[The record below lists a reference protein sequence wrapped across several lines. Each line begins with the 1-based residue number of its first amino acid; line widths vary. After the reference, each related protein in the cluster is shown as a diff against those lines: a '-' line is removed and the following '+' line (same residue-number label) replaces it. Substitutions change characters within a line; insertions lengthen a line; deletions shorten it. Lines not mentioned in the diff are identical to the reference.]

1 MRSVGQVVQR
11 AQWSEPSGR
20 PAVLFMSWSMVGGRA
35 EEISAALGGRACV
48 VHPRI
53 LRGSRRAPLRYAV
66 ALVVCASSLLRYRP
80 CAVIATNPPVF
91 PGVLGWVYSRV
102 AGVPLLLDSHPTAFG
117 AKQNR
122 VAQRMMRV
130 HRWLASRS
138 AAVLVTT
145 QEWVREV
152 EDWGGTALVVH
163 EAPPARELDPPG
175 PPAGRPRVL
184 FVAVFASDEP
194 VEEVVEAARRRPGY
208 DVVVTGDTARAPEG
222 LVEASPPNVS
232 FVGFLPQDRYLD
244 LLAAADVVL
253 ALTTEPT
260 SVMRAAYEAVWA
272 GRPCVVSDWP
282 VLRELFPEAVTTTN
296 DAGAIA
302 EALDAVMAD
311 HGTLRCKAG
320 QARARQ
326 MERWESQLAAMRG
339 VLG

>member
-1 MRSVGQVVQR
+1 M
-11 AQWSEPSGR
+11 
-20 PAVLFMSWSMVGGRA
+20 
-35 EEISAALGGRACV
+35 
-48 VHPRI
+48 VHPRV

-66 ALVVCASSLLRYRP
+66 ALVVCAFSLLRHRP
-80 CAVIATNPPVF
+80 GAVIATNPPVF
-91 PGVLGWVYSRV
+91 PGILGWAYSRV

-122 VAQRMMRV
+122 VAQRMLRV
-130 HRWLASRS
+130 HRWLARRS

-145 QEWVREV
+145 QEWVGEV
-152 EDWGGTALVVH
+152 EDWGGSALVVH
-163 EAPPARELDPPG
+163 EAPPAWELDPPG
-175 PPAGRPRVL
+175 PPAARPRVL

-208 DVVVTGDTARAPEG
+208 DVVVTGDTSRAPEG
-222 LVEASPPNVS
+222 LVEAAPPNVS
-232 FVGFLPQDRYLD
+232 FVGFLPQDRYLE
-244 LLAAADVVL
+244 LLAGADVVL

-272 GRPCVVSDWP
+272 GRPCVLSDWP
-282 VLRELFPEAVTTTN
+282 VLRELFPDAVATTN
-296 DAGAIA
+296 DAEAIA
-302 EALDAVMAD
+302 EALDAVVAD

-326 MERWESQLAAMRG
+326 MARWESQLAAMRG